1 MIKIKRGNRY
11 QRNGIKHIEIGK
23 RQKGERKFKAR
34 EFIIIRNRQHNL
46 NNWLNQG
53 TQYNIS

>member
-1 MIKIKRGNRY
+1 MSKKWHKTHRNWKETKRR
-11 QRNGIKHIEIGK
+11 
-23 RQKGERKFKAR
+23 ERKFKAR
-34 EFIIIRNRQHNL
+34 EFIIRRNRQHNL